1 MYLFEFWFSL
11 VICQELE
18 LWDDILYVLLYL
30 VFLRNLH
37 SGCTNLHSHQQ
48 YRRVPFSPHSLQ
60 QEILPFNHIEFC
72 FSSILCKGLWSE
84 LPSEYFV
91 FTSYND
97 DPINLSPT
105 LHPSFYLSITVNWI
119 GFPVL
124 QVDTSHFKYRLRIV
138 E

>member
-1 MYLFEFWFSL
+1 MYLFELWFSL

-60 QEILPFNHIEFC
+60 QEILPFSHIEFC

-91 FTSYND
+91 FTFTVLSLLTSVLLSASLLL
-97 DPINLSPT
+97 PIHHCKLDWISSPA
-105 LHPSFYLSITVNWI
+105 
-119 GFPVL
+119 G
-124 QVDTSHFKYRLRIV
+124 
-138 E
+138 